1 MRGSIKRQISVIF
14 IGLVVAILLI
24 SLGVNA
30 KFLGQYY
37 ILNKQASLTEVY
49 EKLKTASEKGKLTS
63 DSTVEELSEMVEIGN
78 ITLAVVSGKE
88 KVRLSIAQNEQK
100 SDELVMQLIGYMLG
114 RNQEN
119 GTLLKES
126 DTYQIHSAKDVQ
138 SGYEYIEMWGYL
150 EDGST
155 FILRSPLESIRESVA
170 LSNKFL
176 SYIVVVV
183 VLIST
188 VLVWYFSKRIADPIM
203 ELAVLSKRMADL
215 DFDAKYTSGGKNE
228 IGVLGENFNKMSEQ
242 LEKTISELKTAN
254 NQLQHDIEQKEKLE
268 DMRNEFLG
276 NVSHEL
282 KTPIALIQ
290 GYAEG
295 LKEGINDDPESTEFY
310 CNVIIDEAGKM
321 NRMVKNLLILNQ
333 LEFGSDEVEFERF
346 DIVKLVKGV
355 IASCDILIQ
364 QAEAN
369 IDFIAGESAYVWADE
384 FKTEQVVRNY
394 LTNAIHHAGNEKRI
408 EVKIIRTEGKVRV
421 SVFNSGKPIPE
432 EDIPKL
438 WDKFYKVDKAHTREY
453 GGNGIGLSIVKAIM
467 ESFHQGYGVKNYD
480 NGVEF
485 WFELD
490 AKCGKV

>member
-215 DFDAKYTSGGKNE
+215 DFDAKYTSGGDNE
-228 IGVLGENFNKMSEQ
+228 IGVLGENFNAMS
-242 LEKTISELKTAN
+242 
-254 NQLQHDIEQKEKLE
+254 EKLE
-268 DMRNEFLG
+268 LPISDALG
-276 NVSHEL
+276 YSTSLFSSEPVF
-282 KTPIALIQ
+282 PI
-290 GYAEG
+290 
-295 LKEGINDDPESTEFY
+295 K
-310 CNVIIDEAGKM
+310 
-321 NRMVKNLLILNQ
+321 
-333 LEFGSDEVEFERF
+333 
-346 DIVKLVKGV
+346 
-355 IASCDILIQ
+355 
-364 QAEAN
+364 
-369 IDFIAGESAYVWADE
+369 
-384 FKTEQVVRNY
+384 
-394 LTNAIHHAGNEKRI
+394 
-408 EVKIIRTEGKVRV
+408 
-421 SVFNSGKPIPE
+421 
-432 EDIPKL
+432 
-438 WDKFYKVDKAHTREY
+438 
-453 GGNGIGLSIVKAIM
+453 
-467 ESFHQGYGVKNYD
+467 
-480 NGVEF
+480 
-485 WFELD
+485 
-490 AKCGKV
+490 

>member
-215 DFDAKYTSGGKNE
+215 DFDAKYTSGGDNE
-228 IGVLGENFNKMSEQ
+228 IGVLGENFNAMS
-242 LEKTISELKTAN
+242 
-254 NQLQHDIEQKEKLE
+254 EKLE
-268 DMRNEFLG
+268 QTISMLKKANYELQKDIEKKEKMENMRNEFLG

-295 LKEGINDDPESTEFY
+295 LKEGISDDPESRAFY
-310 CNVIIDEAGKM
+310 CDVIMDEAGKM
-321 NRMVKNLLILNQ
+321 NRMVKNLLTLNQ
-333 LEFGSDEVEFERF
+333 LEFGEEEVSFERF
-346 DIVKLVKGV
+346 DIAERIRGV
-355 IASCDILIQ
+355 VQSCEILIQ
-364 QAEAN
+364 QKNATVHFTQNEP
-369 IDFIAGESAYVWADE
+369 AYVWADE
-384 FKTEQVVRNY
+384 FKAEQVIRNY
-394 LTNAIHHAGNEKRI
+394 VSNALNHVEGQMLIDIRI
-408 EVKIIRTEGKVRV
+408 SKGEEPDTTRV
-421 SVFNSGKPIPE
+421 SVFNTGKQIPK
-432 EDIPKL
+432 EDIGHI

-467 ESFHQGYGVKNYD
+467 ESFHHEYGVNNYE

-485 WFELD
+485 WFELS
-490 AKCGKV
+490 AK

>member
-215 DFDAKYTSGGKNE
+215 DFDAKYTSGGDNE
-228 IGVLGENFNKMSEQ
+228 IGEKKKRKPNRNPGGGDYEKKDKKMYFMDHS
-242 LEKTISELKTAN
+242 S
-254 NQLQHDIEQKEKLE
+254 
-268 DMRNEFLG
+268 
-276 NVSHEL
+276 
-282 KTPIALIQ
+282 
-290 GYAEG
+290 
-295 LKEGINDDPESTEFY
+295 
-310 CNVIIDEAGKM
+310 CVIG
-321 NRMVKNLLILNQ
+321 
-333 LEFGSDEVEFERF
+333 
-346 DIVKLVKGV
+346 
-355 IASCDILIQ
+355 
-364 QAEAN
+364 
-369 IDFIAGESAYVWADE
+369 
-384 FKTEQVVRNY
+384 RNY
-394 LTNAIHHAGNEKRI
+394 KSFQQWSNFRGSGGHTGAIG
-408 EVKIIRTEGKVRV
+408 KI
-421 SVFNSGKPIPE
+421 
-432 EDIPKL
+432 
-438 WDKFYKVDKAHTREY
+438 
-453 GGNGIGLSIVKAIM
+453 
-467 ESFHQGYGVKNYD
+467 
-480 NGVEF
+480 
-485 WFELD
+485 
-490 AKCGKV
+490 

>member
-215 DFDAKYTSGGKNE
+215 DFDAKYTSGGDNE
-228 IGVLGENFNKMSEQ
+228 IGVLGENFNAMS
-242 LEKTISELKTAN
+242 
-254 NQLQHDIEQKEKLE
+254 EKLE
-268 DMRNEFLG
+268 HTISMLKKANYELQKDIEKKEKMENMRNEFLG

-295 LKEGINDDPESTEFY
+295 LKEGISDDPESRAFY
-310 CNVIIDEAGKM
+310 CDVIMDEAGKM
-321 NRMVKNLLILNQ
+321 NRMVKNLLTLNQ
-333 LEFGSDEVEFERF
+333 LEFGEEEVSFERF
-346 DIVKLVKGV
+346 DIAELIRGV
-355 IASCDILIQ
+355 VQSCEILIQ
-364 QAEAN
+364 QKNATVHFTQNEP
-369 IDFIAGESAYVWADE
+369 AYVWADE
-384 FKTEQVVRNY
+384 FKAEQVIRNY
-394 LTNAIHHAGNEKRI
+394 VSNALNHVEGQMLIDIRI
-408 EVKIIRTEGKVRV
+408 SKGEEPDTTRV
-421 SVFNSGKPIPE
+421 SVFNTGKQIPK
-432 EDIPKL
+432 EDIGHI

-467 ESFHQGYGVKNYD
+467 ESFHHEYGVNNYE

-485 WFELD
+485 WFELS
-490 AKCGKV
+490 AK

>member
-155 FILRSPLESIRESVA
+155 FILRSPLESIRESVWR
-170 LSNKFL
+170 S
-176 SYIVVVV
+176 
-183 VLIST
+183 
-188 VLVWYFSKRIADPIM
+188 RI
-203 ELAVLSKRMADL
+203 
-215 DFDAKYTSGGKNE
+215 
-228 IGVLGENFNKMSEQ
+228 NF
-242 LEKTISELKTAN
+242 
-254 NQLQHDIEQKEKLE
+254 
-268 DMRNEFLG
+268 
-276 NVSHEL
+276 
-282 KTPIALIQ
+282 
-290 GYAEG
+290 
-295 LKEGINDDPESTEFY
+295 
-310 CNVIIDEAGKM
+310 
-321 NRMVKNLLILNQ
+321 
-333 LEFGSDEVEFERF
+333 
-346 DIVKLVKGV
+346 
-355 IASCDILIQ
+355 
-364 QAEAN
+364 
-369 IDFIAGESAYVWADE
+369 
-384 FKTEQVVRNY
+384 Y
-394 LTNAIHHAGNEKRI
+394 LT
-408 EVKIIRTEGKVRV
+408 
-421 SVFNSGKPIPE
+421 
-432 EDIPKL
+432 L
-438 WDKFYKVDKAHTREY
+438 W
-453 GGNGIGLSIVKAIM
+453 L
-467 ESFHQGYGVKNYD
+467 
-480 NGVEF
+480 
-485 WFELD
+485 
-490 AKCGKV
+490 